1 MTSAEIRTQIKL
13 LVDARDTISRSIAS
27 LEKQLQGVVATC
39 SVTEAC
45 RLYGFKKP
53 TIYKWIREGK
63 ISYTINPVKG
73 YLLNMGELE
82 LLTK

>member
-53 TIYKWIREGK
+53 TIYKWIRKGK
-63 ISYTINPVKG
+63 ISYTTNPVKG
-73 YLLNMGELE
+73 YLLNMSELE
-82 LLTK
+82 SLTK